1 MDLNL
6 SQTVHTRALHR
17 AAELLGG
24 KDALG
29 VYLGVTPV
37 KLGIWMRGS
46 IAPPGDVFL
55 RVVDLLLEHEVTSV
69 RQKKL
74 DGGHG
79 DTDQA
84 SQA

>member
-1 MDLNL
+1 MDSILE
-6 SQTVHTRALHR
+6 TVHTRALRR

-24 KDALG
+24 NDALRL
-29 VYLGVTPV
+29 YLGVTPV

-46 IAPPGDVFL
+46 VAPPGDVFL
-55 RVVDLLLEHEVTSV
+55 RVVDLLLEHDVTSL

-74 DGGHG
+74 DGGYG

-84 SQA
+84 GQA